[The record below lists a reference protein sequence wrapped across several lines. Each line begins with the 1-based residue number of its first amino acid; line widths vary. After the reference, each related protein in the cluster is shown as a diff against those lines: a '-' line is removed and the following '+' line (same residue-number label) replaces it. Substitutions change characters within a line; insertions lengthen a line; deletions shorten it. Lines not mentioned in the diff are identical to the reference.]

1 MTSAEPLNE
10 ILDLRIQ
17 ISDGFYPVRL
27 DEDLESDAW
36 AREVVADVAA
46 QSGSVDHED
55 SLVGELEDLRIRL
68 LAQLNPYLT
77 AAVSVRPED
86 FMSLGVLLTF
96 QVVDVEP
103 DQGPDW
109 YEENARALVEAG
121 TPDALTL
128 RLNTWQGEIPAG
140 RFVGVHQVS
149 QYLVPGDEPG
159 WVESRTMFGVFPPNS
174 NEMVQFTFTTADL
187 ATFVDMPA
195 ETQEIVSSLELDLG
209 IAE

>member
-17 ISDGFYPVRL
+17 ISDDFYPVRL
-27 DEDLESDAW
+27 EEELGSDEW

-68 LAQLNPYLT
+68 LAELNPYLT
-77 AAVSVRPED
+77 AAVNVRAEG

-96 QVVDVEP
+96 QVVETEP
-103 DQGPDW
+103 EQGPDW
-109 YEENARALVEAG
+109 YEANARALVEQGA
-121 TPDALTL
+121 PRALTL
-128 RLNTWQGEIPAG
+128 RLDTWQGDIPAG

-149 QYLVPGDEPG
+149 QYLAPDDESG
-159 WVESRTMFGVFPPNS
+159 WVESRTMFGVFPPNAS
-174 NEMVQFTFTTADL
+174 EMVQFTFTTADL
-187 ATFVDMPA
+187 AAFADMPA